1 MKAEHKFKL
10 KAPIGDR
17 LIVRVLET
25 EKVSSGGIIIP
36 EGVRTEHAASMVEAL
51 VLHVGEIADMELEN
65 FPVAGDYILITKY
78 GGTMYQEAD
87 GSECRVIRGDD
98 ILATLEIDNG

>member
-1 MKAEHKFKL
+1 MKADLKFKL
-10 KAPIGDR
+10 KAPVSDR

-25 EKVSSGGIIIP
+25 EKVSAGGIIIP
-36 EGVRTEHAASMVEAL
+36 DNVRSDHAASMVEAL
-51 VLHVGEIADMELEN
+51 VLHVGETADMELDV
-65 FPVAGDYILITKY
+65 FPEAGDYVLITKY
-78 GGTMYQEAD
+78 GGTMYKESD

>member
-1 MKAEHKFKL
+1 MKADLKFKL
-10 KAPIGDR
+10 KAPISDR

-25 EKVSSGGIIIP
+25 EKVSKGGIIIP
-36 EGVRTEHAASMVEAL
+36 DNVRSEHAASMVEAL
-51 VLHVGEIADMELEN
+51 VLHVGETADMQLDV
-65 FPVAGDYILITKY
+65 FPEPGDYVLITKY
-78 GGTMYQEAD
+78 GGTMYKEAD